1 MAFIIELI
9 SIIKIL
15 SQNSENTNISW
26 DDIIYSITS
35 ANTRH
40 AARDAILFDKY
51 FKYFFIKSDLNNDNI
66 LTNTELGIF
75 IGQIYPI
82 INDYF
87 RFELDEID
95 ELINDILGDYINNNV
110 ISWDSI
116 MYYKDINIDNTLEDE
131 IVGVIIIRKIAA
143 IIINYYGK
151 NMFNNID
158 VDNDGKITIS
168 EFLFL
173 MFYLIKPKLEFFF
186 TIVSDF
192 LSTENMLKCKE
203 YVTKQKTNKAA
214 NKATTIQLSEH
225 YVLSENTIIKDNEL
239 LLNINV
245 PDQMEIDYI
254 KKFFDSNNDDNI
266 SMEEIINL
274 ISVEVNPQVSEF
286 YNKYFSYFFTK
297 SDLNSDNKLST
308 EEIKDFFS
316 KPNGRDINPNPIEEI
331 IKGELSVKDT
341 EEIKQLI
348 NTFIDD
354 YFDDDDKI
362 SWSYIMHYAE
372 INIDSDIDDNIVFFI
387 IIRKIIAII
396 INSYAKDLFY
406 NLDEDKDGK
415 LNRSEFVYFIYIFY
429 ERIISKM
436 KILKDRKNIIEYNIR
451 NFVIEQKNKRKYENN
466 NIINN
471 EILNLTESLN
481 TCLDI
486 KTAALAQNDTYI
498 TEAAG
503 VKEIAVLTETA
514 NKVAAEKLTADYI
527 AKIAVAEKKTAD
539 CIAKIAVANKS
550 TSDCTVLATANKT
563 VADAKIAAAE
573 KLTAACVAKDGKEEE
588 GSGISNILIILLI
601 ILVFIYFIKKK

>member
-1 MAFIIELI
+1 MNNFSLYLVDTDDNNINIKDVNFNIPEKMDNKYIARSILPIYIKIRCSNNEIITSEDSLLINNENKNNDLI
-9 SIIKIL
+9 S
-15 SQNSENTNISW
+15 
-26 DDIIYSITS
+26 
-35 ANTRH
+35 
-40 AARDAILFDKY
+40 
-51 FKYFFIKSDLNNDNI
+51 
-66 LTNTELGIF
+66 
-75 IGQIYPI
+75 
-82 INDYF
+82 
-87 RFELDEID
+87 
-95 ELINDILGDYINNNV
+95 
-110 ISWDSI
+110 
-116 MYYKDINIDNTLEDE
+116 
-131 IVGVIIIRKIAA
+131 
-143 IIINYYGK
+143 
-151 NMFNNID
+151 
-158 VDNDGKITIS
+158 
-168 EFLFL
+168 
-173 MFYLIKPKLEFFF
+173 
-186 TIVSDF
+186 
-192 LSTENMLKCKE
+192 
-203 YVTKQKTNKAA
+203 
-214 NKATTIQLSEH
+214 
-225 YVLSENTIIKDNEL
+225 
-239 LLNINV
+239 
-245 PDQMEIDYI
+245 
-254 KKFFDSNNDDNI
+254 
-266 SMEEIINL
+266 
-274 ISVEVNPQVSEF
+274 
-286 YNKYFSYFFTK
+286 
-297 SDLNSDNKLST
+297 
-308 EEIKDFFS
+308 
-316 KPNGRDINPNPIEEI
+316 
-331 IKGELSVKDT
+331 
-341 EEIKQLI
+341 
-348 NTFIDD
+348 
-354 YFDDDDKI
+354 
-362 SWSYIMHYAE
+362 
-372 INIDSDIDDNIVFFI
+372 
-387 IIRKIIAII
+387 
-396 INSYAKDLFY
+396 LFY